1 MGKTIDRHEMIA
13 DYLDEM
19 RTDIQAMRALAMHAG
34 WHEEMGQKLFI
45 KKQFMPLTDDESV
58 TLDADLKRHRW
69 ASRRATPLLKYY
81 ASERAVDIARCN
93 LQIHGGSGYIREYG
107 VEKLLRDAMVFPIYE
122 GTTQIQ
128 ALMVMKD
135 NLLAVVRDPGTFVRK
150 LAQLRWRSLSARD
163 PMERRVAALELAAQ
177 QSIQFLVSR
186 LAAAKIKE
194 LRHVGPSEWSAVFQ
208 SWDPKRDFALAM
220 LHADRLSSMLLD
232 GVVASL
238 LWEQQQQDSGRRELL
253 ERWLEAAEPRS
264 RYNADRISRTGS
276 RLLRKLAPA
285 TEELKKAAK

>member
-1 MGKTIDRHEMIA
+1 
-13 DYLDEM
+13 
-19 RTDIQAMRALAMHAG
+19 
-34 WHEEMGQKLFI
+34 
-45 KKQFMPLTDDESV
+45 
-58 TLDADLKRHRW
+58 
-69 ASRRATPLLKYY
+69 
-81 ASERAVDIARCN
+81 
-93 LQIHGGSGYIREYG
+93 
-107 VEKLLRDAMVFPIYE
+107 
-122 GTTQIQ
+122 
-128 ALMVMKD
+128 
-135 NLLAVVRDPGTFVRK
+135 
-150 LAQLRWRSLSARD
+150 
-163 PMERRVAALELAAQ
+163 
-177 QSIQFLVSR
+177 
-186 LAAAKIKE
+186 
-194 LRHVGPSEWSAVFQ
+194 VFQ